1 MLGTAQPS
9 PVTHSVDES
18 ERRGLGLSATASSS
32 FSFSGSRAEER
43 RKGEKRGHGRGRRL
57 QEKGGMAGEEIE
69 EERKKADGEI
79 WRSKGKV
86 GEEWD
91 KGIGEKKK
99 EIRQE
104 AGEKKSWK
112 RSQQGVAGML
122 SSCSH
127 MHSNVTYTV
136 GVSTESHGDTPQ
148 QNRRHL
154 LQAFE
159 LNLAKGISAVTKHDY
174 HSVLCPSYLPCCRLR
189 RDRGF
194 LKTRT
199 RGGEN
204 ERETIGDWG
213 KREINGG

>member
-1 MLGTAQPS
+1 MGKYGEARAKWERNETRALG
-9 PVTHSVDES
+9 
-18 ERRGLGLSATASSS
+18 
-32 FSFSGSRAEER
+32 R
-43 RKGEKRGHGRGRRL
+43 RKQRLDRR
-57 QEKGGMAGEEIE
+57 QEK
-69 EERKKADGEI
+69 
-79 WRSKGKV
+79 
-86 GEEWD
+86 
-91 KGIGEKKK
+91 
-99 EIRQE
+99 
-104 AGEKKSWK
+104 KKSWK

>member
-1 MLGTAQPS
+1 
-9 PVTHSVDES
+9 
-18 ERRGLGLSATASSS
+18 
-32 FSFSGSRAEER
+32 
-43 RKGEKRGHGRGRRL
+43 
-57 QEKGGMAGEEIE
+57 MAGEEIE
-69 EERKKADGEI
+69 EERKETGKYGEARAK
-79 WRSKGKV
+79 WERK
-86 GEEWD
+86 WD

-99 EIRQE
+99 EIRKE

-112 RSQQGVAGML
+112 RSQHRAAGML

-136 GVSTESHGDTPQ
+136 CVSTESHGDTPQ

-174 HSVLCPSYLPCCRLR
+174 HSVLCPSYLPCCRLH